1 MSNDGLRVVIE
12 RRGNDLYWN
21 MTERGVEHQGKS
33 RGSSFE
39 DCGREINRYQRFQ
52 LSSATVMRRANQ
64 LTSDGCALSEVKQ
77 TSG

>member
-33 RGSSFE
+33 RGLSFV
-39 DCGREINRYQRFQ
+39 DAGREINQYLKFQSLGRHFKKQREARQ
-52 LSSATVMRRANQ
+52 AQ
-64 LTSDGCALSEVKQ
+64 I
-77 TSG
+77 

>member
-33 RGSSFE
+33 RGPSFE
-39 DCGREINRYQRFQ
+39 DCGREINQYRRCQ
-52 LSSATVMRRANQ
+52 LSSTTAMRRANQ
-64 LTSDGCALSEVKQ
+64 LTSDGCAQSEVKQ